1 MHFSIIP
8 PVFVLRNPKTGDVA
22 AKIQLNFRKIGTFG
36 WIFSTIDAFRKERH
50 SNLIDN
56 TLGDKW
62 INTKYTYS
70 YIVENLMSTH
80 LCGGECIEDR
90 NLLRTEK
97 YQRNPDYIFA
107 SADTILR
114 TFQSLSV
121 ANRTVNAESGK
132 AYRFNVNEHAQRA
145 AANLFRQAVRQ
156 IETLTARLLGS
167 NHSPATPGGWGVVHC
182 NLKKSHSAT
191 TSRLFNNPER
201 AH

>member
-1 MHFSIIP
+1 M
-8 PVFVLRNPKTGDVA
+8 A

-80 LCGGECIEDR
+80 LCGGECIEDC

-97 YQRNPDYIFA
+97 YQRNPDYLFA
-107 SADTILR
+107 SADTILKPFPGHAGWVGSCALQPQKKPLR
-114 TFQSLSV
+114 NHITTFQQP
-121 ANRTVNAESGK
+121 RTCAL
-132 AYRFNVNEHAQRA
+132 NVNTPSRISKF
-145 AANLFRQAVRQ
+145 LFCG
-156 IETLTARLLGS
+156 I
-167 NHSPATPGGWGVVHC
+167 
-182 NLKKSHSAT
+182 
-191 TSRLFNNPER
+191 
-201 AH
+201 